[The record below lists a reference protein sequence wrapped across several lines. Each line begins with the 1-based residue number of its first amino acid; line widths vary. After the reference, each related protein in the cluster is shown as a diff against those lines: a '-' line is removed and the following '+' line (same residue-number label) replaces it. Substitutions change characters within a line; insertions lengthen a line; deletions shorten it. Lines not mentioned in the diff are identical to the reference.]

1 MLTVDSGFSLASS
14 SAFLAVEPGDGPT
27 AFISGTHK
35 MNFSLPKTH
44 SQHDSPLSETY
55 SCPAGSAIIF
65 TENTTRASM
74 TRNSEK
80 NNRVAIL
87 NCYNT
92 GLVQYHKMNLPY
104 EIIETMPAKRQTLFR
119 GVWQHDFA
127 NQKPNNFFNEENMA
141 L

>member
-1 MLTVDSGFSLASS
+1 
-14 SAFLAVEPGDGPT
+14 
-27 AFISGTHK
+27 
-35 MNFSLPKTH
+35 
-44 SQHDSPLSETY
+44 
-55 SCPAGSAIIF
+55 
-65 TENTTRASM
+65 M

-87 NCYNT
+87 NWYNT

-104 EIIETMPAKRQTLFR
+104 EVVANMLAKRQTLFR